1 MKTNIKILGIFSA
14 VILFTLLAFKPL
26 EKKVIVI
33 DAGHGGQDLGA
44 VANGVQEK
52 TILETISKKI
62 KALNKDS
69 NVEIV
74 LLREGDHFMELSE
87 RVSIINKLNPDLV
100 ISLHINSSENMD
112 ENGVQAYVSAKKE
125 FYEKS
130 KENAEKIINEV
141 SGENLLKGKIAEAN
155 FYILKNSNCPA
166 ITLEI
171 GYLSNNKDRVYLLS
185 ESGQNEIATK
195 ILESVK

>member
-1 MKTNIKILGIFSA
+1 M
-14 VILFTLLAFKPL
+14 
-26 EKKVIVI
+26 
-33 DAGHGGQDLGA
+33 H
-44 VANGVQEK
+44 GVQEK
-52 TILETISKKI
+52 NISETIAKKI
-62 KALNKDS
+62 KAMNKDA

-74 LLREGDHFMELSE
+74 LLREGDHFMKLSE
-87 RVSIINKLNPDLV
+87 RVAIINNLNPDLV
-100 ISLHINSSENMD
+100 LSLHVNSSENKD

-130 KENAEKIINEV
+130 KEKAEKIINEV

-185 ESGQNEIATK
+185 ESGQNEIAAK